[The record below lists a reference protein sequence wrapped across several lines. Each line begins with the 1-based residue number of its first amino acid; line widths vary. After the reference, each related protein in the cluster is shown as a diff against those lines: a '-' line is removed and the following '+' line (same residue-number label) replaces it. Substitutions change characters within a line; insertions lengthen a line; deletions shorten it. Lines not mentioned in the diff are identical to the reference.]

1 MGVGIGNGSE
11 PLVSGT
17 ARERPMGWG
26 TGRGS
31 QAKVREESNTEVQIG
46 SRKCLY
52 FSSGREDKQTL
63 FEPSGQLCELSSTER
78 VCGGRVRLE
87 IKIILGP
94 DPATALQHESH
105 WTCRPLCRNDHL
117 HETTCISKPRGAAYL
132 GSQED
137 LQLVTQAP
145 EKGFP

>member
-1 MGVGIGNGSE
+1 MGVGTGNGSE
-11 PLVSGT
+11 PPASGT

-31 QAKVREESNTEVQIG
+31 QAKVREKSNTEVQIG

-63 FEPSGQLCELSSTER
+63 FEPSGQRRELSGTEA
-78 VCGGRVRLE
+78 VCGGRARLD
-87 IKIILGP
+87 IKIVLGP

-117 HETTCISKPRGAAYL
+117 PEATCISKPRGAADS
-132 GSQED
+132 GSRED
-137 LQLVTQAP
+137 LPLVTRAP
-145 EKGFP
+145 ERGFP